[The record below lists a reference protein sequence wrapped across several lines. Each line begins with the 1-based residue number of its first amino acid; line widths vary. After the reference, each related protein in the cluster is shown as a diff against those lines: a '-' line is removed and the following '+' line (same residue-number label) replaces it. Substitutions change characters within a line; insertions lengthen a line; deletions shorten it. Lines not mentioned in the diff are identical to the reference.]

1 MDFDDSDHT
10 GEGILKAQVQELEMT
25 KALLIAELGR
35 IAEALGVEP
44 SMVKVL
50 AKIKELKD
58 KP

>member
-1 MDFDDSDHT
+1 MDDATLLQAAYD
-10 GEGILKAQVQELEMT
+10 EIYELKASNE
-25 KALLIAELGR
+25 LLIAELGR
-35 IAEALGVEP
+35 IAAALGVET